1 MAEVE
6 EKYPTSHKY
15 PTAINPD
22 PVVRTTEQKAKNYS
36 AMLNGA
42 SVINTVIATHS
53 KGSDVTVEDFAHE
66 MTHDQKK
73 ARVNR
78 SMGYLKVMVALD
90 DWGSEDMTAV
100 NAAISA
106 GEAFVG

>member
-1 MAEVE
+1 MSE
-6 EKYPTSHKY
+6 E
-15 PTAINPD
+15 
-22 PVVRTTEQKAKNYS
+22 RTNELKAKNHA
-36 AMLNGA
+36 AMLDGA
-42 SVINTVIATHS
+42 NVITTVIATHN
-53 KGSDVTVEDFAHE
+53 KGSDATIEDFAHD
-66 MTHDQKK
+66 MTHDEKK

-106 GEAFVG
+106 GTTFVG

>member
-1 MAEVE
+1 MAE
-6 EKYPTSHKY
+6 
-15 PTAINPD
+15 A
-22 PVVRTTEQKAKNYS
+22 RTDELKAQNYA

-42 SVINTVIATHS
+42 SVINTVIATHN
-53 KGSDVTVEDFAHE
+53 KGSDATDDDYASD
-66 MTHDQKK
+66 MTHDEKK

-78 SMGYLKVMVALD
+78 SMGYLKTMVALD

-106 GEAFVG
+106 GTTFVS